1 MTMTSKLF
9 RRVVLVVLSTFLL
22 AACAT
27 TSVVSEWR
35 DPGYRGA
42 ALKKIMIFIAAGDD
56 ATRRMVE
63 DRLVSSFPKGT
74 QGVPSY
80 TLFPDAKDINEQ
92 NAKEIG
98 ARLKQEGFDGAL
110 TARLLSVDKDK
121 VYVPPQSYLAP
132 AAVGPYGSFYR
143 YGGYAFSAVYTMPA
157 YSYQQTKYLI
167 ETIVYE
173 IPTGQMLWTMTT
185 ETVDPDSRQQL
196 VDQVTRMIDGELA
209 KQGLIAG

>member
-1 MTMTSKLF
+1 MTSSPL
-9 RRVVLVVLSTFLL
+9 RRVVSVVIITALL

-27 TSVVSEWR
+27 TSVVSEWH
-35 DPGYRGA
+35 DPAYRGT
-42 ALKKIMIFIAAGDD
+42 ALKKIVVFIVAADD

-63 DRLVSSFPKGT
+63 DRLVSSLPKGT
-74 QGVPSY
+74 LGVASY
-80 TLFPDAKDINEQ
+80 TLFPDAKEVNAQNEDR
-92 NAKEIG
+92 IG
-98 ARLKQEGFDGAL
+98 ARLAQEGFDGAL

-173 IPTGQMLWTMTT
+173 IPAGQMLWTMTT

-196 VDQVTRMIDGELA
+196 VDEVTRMIDGELA